1 MPQITKVP
9 FDSRSYS
16 GAPYFVGTGKV
27 NPNTNNGG
35 TILWGGNIKPGSTN
49 VSQALGLT
57 VVGYHQGYGSVI
69 PATVSQQAYVIK
81 GQPNSFNK
89 LIAGQYVIN
98 GFSSK
103 LAGVANPAVQ
113 SPGSFGA
120 RVTNHYSLSYFRT
133 TRINLGGGWSY
144 INGFPLN
151 AVDAID
157 LGVGPGEVFP
167 TYSIPGRITYL
178 QGAKTAIT
186 VSYKPKTD

>member
-16 GAPYFVGTGKV
+16 GGPYQVSTGTPTPHPNAGATV
-27 NPNTNNGG
+27 LFGGNFRANTN
-35 TILWGGNIKPGSTN
+35 I
-49 VSQALGLT
+49 SQALSLST
-57 VVGYHQGYGSVI
+57 IGYHQGYGSVI

-186 VSYKPKTD
+186 VSYKAKTD